1 MVKIDKIEI
10 ESPWKIRW
18 EQQKER
24 GQIGEWIIKIEDKIE
39 EPKPKKQK
47 SDGYWEYITEA
58 QIEKTKKISK

>member
-10 ESPWKIRW
+10 ESALKIRW

-39 EPKPKKQK
+39 EPKQKKQK

>member
-18 EQQKER
+18 EQKER

-39 EPKPKKQK
+39 EPKQKKQK